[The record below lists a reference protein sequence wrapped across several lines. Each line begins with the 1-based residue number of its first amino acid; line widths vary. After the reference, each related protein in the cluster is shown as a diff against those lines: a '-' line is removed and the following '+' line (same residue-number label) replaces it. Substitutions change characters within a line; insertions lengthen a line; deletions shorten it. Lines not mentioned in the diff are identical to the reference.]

1 MASFLQTIL
10 QEAHDMAPF
19 LRTVLPIG
27 AFAMAI
33 IVIFLRL
40 RAARKPTNTKKILIP
55 PLGMSTG
62 FTMFF
67 FPPMHIPWPWA
78 IAAFLTGALFLSI
91 PLIQTSKLEIIND
104 QVYLK
109 RSRTFVVILI
119 MLFVLRMSLHTYIE
133 HILSIYQ
140 TGSLFFILA
149 FGMLLPWRLVMYME
163 YKKQLLKIKT
173 LQKSEVQ

>member
-1 MASFLQTIL
+1 MT
-10 QEAHDMAPF
+10 PF
-19 LRTVLPIG
+19 FQTVLPIA
-27 AFAMAI
+27 AFMMAI

-40 RAARKPTNTKKILIP
+40 RAAKKPTNAKKILIP

-62 FTMFF
+62 FAMFF
-67 FPPMHIPWPWA
+67 FPPTHIPWSWA

-91 PLIQTSKLEIIND
+91 PLIQTSKMEVIGE

-109 RSRTFVVILI
+109 RSRTFVIILI
-119 MLFVLRMSLHTYIE
+119 VLFAIRMSLHTYIE

-149 FGMLLPWRLVMYME
+149 FGMLLPWRLSMYIQ
-163 YKKQLLKIKT
+163 YKKQLLKLKG
-173 LQKSEVQ
+173 LQKSKAQTT